1 MSFEE
6 ELEEIDRQE
15 WLSLFDDK
23 QIMQITRVFLDW
35 LYDLPDDYIPT
46 QQIKYLNNYMNI
58 QPEQLL
64 RQLKVLQLQKK
75 EIDMQITEKKMVL
88 EKYYMDSIIMSTFSI
103 DGVKAIRKRKPE
115 KWEYSDTTNRFR
127 KDMIN
132 AIEDKEQ
139 QEREEGIATKLETGF
154 TWSIR

>member
-1 MSFEE
+1 
-6 ELEEIDRQE
+6 
-15 WLSLFDDK
+15 
-23 QIMQITRVFLDW
+23 
-35 LYDLPDDYIPT
+35 
-46 QQIKYLNNYMNI
+46 MNI

-88 EKYYMDSIIMSTFSI
+88 EKYYHESIIMSSFSI
-103 DGVKAIRKRKPE
+103 EGIKAKRKRKPE
-115 KWEYSDTTNRFR
+115 KWEYSNTTNQFR

>member
-1 MSFEE
+1 
-6 ELEEIDRQE
+6 
-15 WLSLFDDK
+15 
-23 QIMQITRVFLDW
+23 
-35 LYDLPDDYIPT
+35 
-46 QQIKYLNNYMNI
+46 MNI

-103 DGVKAIRKRKPE
+103 EGVKATRKRKPE
-115 KWEYSDTTNRFR
+115 KWQYSDTTNRFR

-139 QEREEGIATKLETGF
+139 QEREEGIATKVETGF

>member
-1 MSFEE
+1 M
-6 ELEEIDRQE
+6 
-15 WLSLFDDK
+15 K
-23 QIMQITRVFLDW
+23 T
-35 LYDLPDDYIPT
+35 
-46 QQIKYLNNYMNI
+46 

-64 RQLKVLQLQKK
+64 RQLRVLQLQKK

-88 EKYYMDSIIMSTFSI
+88 EKYYQESIIMSSFSI
-103 DGVKAIRKRKPE
+103 DGVKATRKRKPE

>member
-1 MSFEE
+1 
-6 ELEEIDRQE
+6 
-15 WLSLFDDK
+15 
-23 QIMQITRVFLDW
+23 
-35 LYDLPDDYIPT
+35 
-46 QQIKYLNNYMNI
+46 MNI

-103 DGVKAIRKRKPE
+103 DGVKAIRKRNPE
-115 KWEYSDTTNRFR
+115 KWQYSDTTNRFR

-139 QEREEGIATKLETGF
+139 QEREEGIATKVETGF

>member
-1 MSFEE
+1 
-6 ELEEIDRQE
+6 
-15 WLSLFDDK
+15 
-23 QIMQITRVFLDW
+23 
-35 LYDLPDDYIPT
+35 
-46 QQIKYLNNYMNI
+46 MNT

-88 EKYYMDSIIMSTFSI
+88 EKYYLEGIIMSSFSI
-103 DGVKAIRKRKPE
+103 DGVKVTRKRKPE

-139 QEREEGIATKLETGF
+139 QEREEGIAIKLETGY
-154 TWSIR
+154 TWAMR

>member
-1 MSFEE
+1 
-6 ELEEIDRQE
+6 
-15 WLSLFDDK
+15 
-23 QIMQITRVFLDW
+23 
-35 LYDLPDDYIPT
+35 
-46 QQIKYLNNYMNI
+46 MNT

-103 DGVKAIRKRKPE
+103 EGIKATRRRKPE
-115 KWEYSDTTNRFR
+115 KWEYTNATTRFR
-127 KDMIN
+127 KDMID

>member
-1 MSFEE
+1 
-6 ELEEIDRQE
+6 
-15 WLSLFDDK
+15 
-23 QIMQITRVFLDW
+23 
-35 LYDLPDDYIPT
+35 
-46 QQIKYLNNYMNI
+46 MNT

-88 EKYYMDSIIMSTFSI
+88 EKYYMDSIIMSNFSI
-103 DGVKAIRKRKPE
+103 EGIKATRKRKPE
-115 KWEYSDTTNRFR
+115 KWEYSDSTNQFR

-132 AIEDKEQ
+132 AIEEKEQ

>member
-1 MSFEE
+1 
-6 ELEEIDRQE
+6 
-15 WLSLFDDK
+15 
-23 QIMQITRVFLDW
+23 
-35 LYDLPDDYIPT
+35 
-46 QQIKYLNNYMNI
+46 MNA

-64 RQLKVLQLQKK
+64 RQLKLLQLQKK
-75 EIDMQITEKKMVL
+75 EIDMQIIEKKMVL
-88 EKYYMDSIIMSTFSI
+88 EKYYHESIIMSTFSI
-103 DGVKAIRKRKPE
+103 EGVKATRKRKPE
-115 KWEYSDTTNRFR
+115 KWEYSDKTNKFR

>member
-1 MSFEE
+1 
-6 ELEEIDRQE
+6 
-15 WLSLFDDK
+15 
-23 QIMQITRVFLDW
+23 
-35 LYDLPDDYIPT
+35 
-46 QQIKYLNNYMNI
+46 MNI

-103 DGVKAIRKRKPE
+103 EGIKATRRRKPE
-115 KWEYSDTTNRFR
+115 KWEYTNTTTQFR

>member
-1 MSFEE
+1 
-6 ELEEIDRQE
+6 
-15 WLSLFDDK
+15 
-23 QIMQITRVFLDW
+23 
-35 LYDLPDDYIPT
+35 
-46 QQIKYLNNYMNI
+46 MNI

-103 DGVKAIRKRKPE
+103 GGVKATRKRKPE
-115 KWEYSDTTNRFR
+115 KWQYSDTTNQFR

>member
-1 MSFEE
+1 
-6 ELEEIDRQE
+6 
-15 WLSLFDDK
+15 
-23 QIMQITRVFLDW
+23 
-35 LYDLPDDYIPT
+35 
-46 QQIKYLNNYMNI
+46 MNA

-88 EKYYMDSIIMSTFSI
+88 EKYYLEGIIMSSFSI
-103 DGVKAIRKRKPE
+103 DGVKVTRKRKPE
-115 KWEYSDTTNRFR
+115 KWEYSNTTKQFR

-139 QEREEGIATKLETGF
+139 QEREEGIAIKLETGY
-154 TWSIR
+154 TWAMR

>member
-1 MSFEE
+1 
-6 ELEEIDRQE
+6 
-15 WLSLFDDK
+15 
-23 QIMQITRVFLDW
+23 
-35 LYDLPDDYIPT
+35 
-46 QQIKYLNNYMNI
+46 MNA

-64 RQLKVLQLQKK
+64 RQLKTLQLQKK
-75 EIDMQITEKKMVL
+75 EIEMQITEKKMVL
-88 EKYYMDSIIMSTFSI
+88 EKYYLEGIIMSSFSI
-103 DGVKAIRKRKPE
+103 DGVKVTRKRKPE
-115 KWEYSDTTNRFR
+115 KWEYSNTTNQFR